1 MQLPMTSSRRRRLV
15 AAIVTS
21 GLIAVAA
28 IVGIASAST
37 DQAKR
42 SGPSL
47 RMIRGNPATIR
58 GRGFTPHRR
67 VHVRLMMGRT
77 MSRRPLANGAGAF
90 TVQFPTVIDRCSGFT
105 ITASEPNYAAV
116 VLRAPPK
123 PQCAPAM
130 TP

>member
-1 MQLPMTSSRRRRLV
+1 MQFPLTPSRRRHLV
-15 AAIVTS
+15 AAIAAA
-21 GLIAVAA
+21 GLLAVAA
-28 IVGIASAST
+28 VVGIASANT
-37 DQAKR
+37 DHATR
-42 SGPSL
+42 SSPSL
-47 RMIRGNPATIR
+47 RMVRLNPATVA
-58 GRGFTPHRR
+58 GRGFPPHRR
-67 VHVRLMMGRT
+67 VHVRLMTGGT
-77 MSRRPLANGAGAF
+77 LSRRSLANGAGKF